1 MHDVRIVPTEDRYL
15 ESFRAALDTVARER
29 RYLVFLEAPP
39 IAAVRRFV
47 AETIAGGGVQVIAV
61 DATDQVVGW
70 CDIVRYQREGY
81 RHAGVLGIGLV
92 PGFRERGLGA
102 RLALAAIDAARR
114 NGIERIELE
123 VLASNE
129 RAIALYRQLGFVDEG
144 VKRGARKLDGRYE
157 DKLFMA
163 LLDAPASR

>member
-1 MHDVRIVPTEDRYL
+1 
-15 ESFRAALDTVARER
+15 
-29 RYLVFLEAPP
+29 
-39 IAAVRRFV
+39 
-47 AETIAGGGVQVIAV
+47 VIAV

-102 RLALAAIDAARR
+102 RLALASIDAARR